1 MLLQSYRRVSKALYN
16 RIIAWGQ
23 TNNENHT
30 MKNEFHI
37 EGYWELPENPEN
49 KTAGVSPLKD
59 KKPVNPIYRAE
70 ESFAMDKV
78 ITPGSDQDVI
88 IKRIES
94 LSYQISTLAKQR
106 QETISMPQYG
116 VKLTIS
122 NPSGDLRD
130 DDINKTVNIYSID
143 SYTKNT
149 FTLNRI
155 DQHAVKLYIFSTNSI
170 NIGLLMNI
178 IMQNQFSYSE
188 LVIL

>member
-1 MLLQSYRRVSKALYN
+1 M
-16 RIIAWGQ
+16 
-23 TNNENHT
+23 
-30 MKNEFHI
+30 
-37 EGYWELPENPEN
+37 
-49 KTAGVSPLKD
+49 KD